1 MNDREELSMNG
12 PRVCPTCG
20 TDSIEPTFQYA
31 TLSVSFGSMP
41 CTISGLHAYRCN
53 NAHFFIVFGN
63 QGTPKE
69 SEPNERGSSLFL

>member
-1 MNDREELSMNG
+1 MHREYARSA
-12 PRVCPTCG
+12 
-20 TDSIEPTFQYA
+20 EPTR
-31 TLSVSFGSMP
+31 LSRRFGMQLCQFRLTAMP

-63 QGTPKE
+63 QGTLKK